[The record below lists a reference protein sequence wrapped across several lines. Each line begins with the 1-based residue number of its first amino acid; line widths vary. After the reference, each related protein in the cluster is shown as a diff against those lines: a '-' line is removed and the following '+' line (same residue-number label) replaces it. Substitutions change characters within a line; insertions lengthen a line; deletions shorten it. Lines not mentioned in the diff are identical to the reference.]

1 MPFINFNLTKITQN
15 VVQKITPNKAGEN
28 NQNLFSETSKESSE
42 NELQDIVTFNAVA
55 FKNNSIS
62 EDEIIDLTAQLDEAV
77 ENSNKQSKETIKN
90 ILLDSG
96 LNSYD
101 ILSIMKTNPGKKD
114 WLIKGIKKEFSG
126 KEEDKLLKLISDA
139 CVEILTGNDT
149 LAKEIADNYIKTMD
163 DISKFISTV
172 DNDFDSNIKTST
184 LIVGIRG

>member
-1 MPFINFNLTKITQN
+1 MPFINFNLAKITQN

-28 NQNLFSETSKESSE
+28 NQNLFAETSKESSE

-62 EDEIIDLTAQLDEAV
+62 EEEIIDLTAQLDEAV

>member
-1 MPFINFNLTKITQN
+1 
-15 VVQKITPNKAGEN
+15 
-28 NQNLFSETSKESSE
+28 
-42 NELQDIVTFNAVA
+42 
-55 FKNNSIS
+55 
-62 EDEIIDLTAQLDEAV
+62 
-77 ENSNKQSKETIKN
+77 
-90 ILLDSG
+90 
-96 LNSYD
+96 
-101 ILSIMKTNPGKKD
+101 MKTNPGKKD